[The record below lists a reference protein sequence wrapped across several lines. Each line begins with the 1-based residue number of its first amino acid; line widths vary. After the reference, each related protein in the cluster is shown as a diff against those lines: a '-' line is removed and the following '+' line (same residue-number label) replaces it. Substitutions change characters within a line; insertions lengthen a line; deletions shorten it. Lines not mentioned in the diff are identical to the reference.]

1 MGQGWGRRARAAAVA
16 VVAAALGAACPAV
29 AQDVT
34 LTARDGGLALTGDL
48 QGYDGEFFRILAGYG
63 LLTVDAAG
71 VICSGPACPDLTA
84 PQTGIRIT
92 GAADPALALLPGLWA
107 AFADARGLTH
117 AVTVTDTGFDAL
129 LADTATGQPLARVT
143 FAPAGPEDARTAVAD
158 ARADLA
164 VATAAAPSLGSR
176 VLALDPLV
184 ALVARDNPLATIR
197 TADLAAALTG
207 RLDNWAQMGG
217 PDMPVVVHGLPPGHA
232 LRLAAEARLGA
243 PLAATVL
250 HDSPAALAR
259 AVARDP
265 WALTLAGQSA
275 QGPARAL
282 PMTDA
287 CDFPLPA
294 TTLAV
299 KAEDYPL
306 VAPVHL
312 LVPRRRLPLIAREFL
327 EFLATDAAQAAVA
340 RAGYVDRRPGRAAV
354 ADDGQR
360 LLNAIRNA
368 GPEVP
373 LAELQRLA
381 LAMAGAERVSLTF
394 RFEDG
399 SSRLDA
405 HSRDNLADL
414 ARLIGARAFDGWTP
428 VLAGFS
434 DGSGNARANLDL
446 SRSRANAVR
455 MALAATAPDLAETDL
470 PEVEAFGEALPIAC
484 DSTAAGRQANRRVE
498 LWLRPDPGW
507 MPPAAP

>member
-1 MGQGWGRRARAAAVA
+1 MGQGWGRAAVAAAVGA
-16 VVAAALGAACPAV
+16 TLLAGAAR

-34 LTARDGGLALTGDL
+34 LTARDGGLALSGDL
-48 QGYDGEFFRILAGYG
+48 QGYDGEFFRILTAYG

-84 PQTGIRIT
+84 PQTDIRIT
-92 GAADPALALLPGLWA
+92 GATDPARTILPGLWA

-117 AVTVTDTGFDAL
+117 VVTVSDTGFEATLSDPV
-129 LADTATGQPLARVT
+129 TAQPLARVT
-143 FAPAGPEDARTAVAD
+143 FAPAEAEAARMAVTE

-164 VATAAAPSLGSR
+164 VATAVAPSLGSR

-197 TADLAAALTG
+197 TPDLAAALSG
-207 RLDNWAQMGG
+207 GIDNWAQVGG
-217 PDMPVVVHGLPPGHA
+217 PDMPVVVHALTPGHA
-232 LRLAAEARLGA
+232 LRDAAEQRLGG
-243 PLAATVL
+243 PMAASVL
-250 HDSPAALAR
+250 HDSPTALAQ

-265 WALTLAGQSA
+265 WALALAGQSA

-282 PMTDA
+282 PLTDS

-294 TTLAV
+294 TALAV

-312 LVPRRRLPLIAREFL
+312 LTPRRRLPLIAREFL
-327 EFLATDAAQAAVA
+327 EFLATDSAQAAVA
-340 RAGYVDRRPGRAAV
+340 RAGYVDRRPGRAALT
-354 ADDGQR
+354 DDGQR

-368 GPEVP
+368 GAEVP
-373 LAELQRLA
+373 LDELQRLA
-381 LAMAGAERVSLTF
+381 LAMSGAERLSLTF

-405 HSRDNLADL
+405 HSRDNLDDL
-414 ARLIGARAFDGWTP
+414 ARLIASRAFDGWSP

-434 DGSGNARANLDL
+434 DGSGNAAANLDL
-446 SRSRANAVR
+446 SRNRAQSVR
-455 MALAATAPDLAETDL
+455 LALAAVAPDLAVADL
-470 PEVEAFGEALPIAC
+470 PAVEAFGEALPIAC
-484 DSTAAGRQANRRVE
+484 DTTAAGRQSNRRVE
-498 LWLRPDPGW
+498 LWLRPDPDW
-507 MPPAAP
+507 LPPAAP

>member
-1 MGQGWGRRARAAAVA
+1 MGQGWGRAAIAATVGATLLSAAAH
-16 VVAAALGAACPAV
+16 

-34 LTARDGGLALTGDL
+34 LTARDGGLALAGDL
-48 QGYDGEFFRILAGYG
+48 QGYDGEFFRILTSYG

-71 VICSGPACPDLTA
+71 VICTGPACPDLTA
-84 PQTGIRIT
+84 PQTDIRIT
-92 GAADPALALLPGLWA
+92 GAADPALAILPGLWA

-117 AVTVTDTGFDAL
+117 AVTVTDTGFKATLSDPV
-129 LADTATGQPLARVT
+129 TAQPLARIT
-143 FAPAGPEDARTAVAD
+143 FAPADPDTARVAVAE

-164 VATAAAPSLGSR
+164 VATAPEPSLGSR

-197 TADLAAALTG
+197 TPDLAAALTG
-207 RLDNWAQMGG
+207 GIDNWAQMGG
-217 PDMPVVVHGLPPGHA
+217 PDMPVVVHALPPGHA
-232 LRLAAEARLGA
+232 LRTAAEERLGA

-250 HDSPAALAR
+250 HATPAALAT

-265 WALTLAGQSA
+265 WALALAGQSA

-282 PMTDA
+282 PLTDS

-294 TTLAV
+294 TALAV

-306 VAPVHL
+306 VSPLHL
-312 LVPRRRLPLIAREFL
+312 LTPRRRLPLIAREFL

-340 RAGYVDRRPGRAAV
+340 RAGYVDRRPGRAPLT
-354 ADDGQR
+354 DDGQR

-368 GPEVP
+368 GAEVP

-381 LAMAGAERVSLTF
+381 LAMTGAERLSLTF

-414 ARLIGARAFDGWTP
+414 ARLIGARAFDGWSP

-434 DGSGNARANLDL
+434 DGSGNADANLDL
-446 SRSRANAVR
+446 SRSRAQAVR
-455 MALAATAPDLAETDL
+455 IALAAAAPDLADPDL
-470 PEVEAFGEALPIAC
+470 PTVEAFGESLPIAC
-484 DSTAAGRQANRRVE
+484 DTTAAGRQANRRVE
-498 LWLRPDPGW
+498 LWLRPDPDW
-507 MPPAAP
+507 LPPAVP